1 MNAVEQRLAALEDEV
16 KRLRKRV
23 RASEQQ
29 DQLTLSA
36 ALLAQSLAGEER
48 QVLKGYDG
56 PIYDTNPDALTGFS
70 TATDPY
76 TIITSQVK
84 DSTDEVYLVL
94 KAVKPSGAI
103 TYESAISIGYDGTV
117 TGGVGGSDAPFVK
130 ISPGADHVFYQELV
144 DFHLASVLHV
154 PDMSSDPTSASGV
167 SPNDGW
173 LLYRTDTDRL
183 RLRANGAW
191 VDLIDS
197 GNASWTDLTDGGD
210 TTLHSHALT
219 SAYTQVYHKDNNGTS
234 GRGPAATTSEVSLG
248 SFTVTGGDM
257 GTTGILRVRLIGHF
271 VASGATSTVRIR
283 VKFGGSTVY
292 DDTSVTTAVN
302 LPWFAEIHV
311 ANVGSASSQRI
322 GGLIII
328 GANGATTGYGNLGT
342 DEVNAT
348 TPIYATSSVNTA
360 SNQTFEVTAQLSNGT
375 SPNAFTCYSLVA
387 ELL

>member
-1 MNAVEQRLAALEDEV
+1 VDVIEQRIATLEDEV
-16 KRLRKRV
+16 KRLRGKLRKLDTD
-23 RASEQQ
+23 EQ
-29 DQLTLSA
+29 LNLSSPLIARTLDGNEIPILRGYTGYQYEPNTYNTITLYGA
-36 ALLAQSLAGEER
+36 PYVYMDTDGTYLLIGA
-48 QVLKGYDG
+48 
-56 PIYDTNPDALTGFS
+56 
-70 TATDPY
+70 TATAGFTFPPNAY
-76 TIITSQVK
+76 I
-84 DSTDEVYLVL
+84 
-94 KAVKPSGAI
+94 KPRTVGS
-103 TYESAISIGYDGTV
+103 YGTV
-117 TGGVGGSDAPFVK
+117 EIGAYDNGAGG
-130 ISPGADHVFYQELV
+130 
-144 DFHLASVLHV
+144 DFTLFSAYSIDVRKNLGLG
-154 PDMSSDPTSASGV
+154 TSADDTSLGGTPV
-167 SPNDGW
+167 DGW
-173 LLYRTDTDRL
+173 IFYRTDTDRL